1 MPEGKRVAPTRDR
14 ILDEAFGLFADRGF
28 HAVSVRDIAAAAGIK
43 DASLYNHFP
52 GKQALFDAIIAREL
66 DRLRAMFQPKGVLF
80 DVGDDPREY
89 DPSDPRALERQV
101 HESVRPF
108 FEDASLRQLRRL
120 LVISQFESEDA
131 AQAYRL
137 VFIERPLALQRS
149 AFEHGM
155 ATGTLL
161 RDDAARMAL
170 EFQGPVFLMLHA
182 GMTWDEAKP
191 KVSALLASFLRRYGA
206 AGKAPAGAAAPSGS
220 SEAADERGRS

>member
-155 ATGTLL
+155 ATG
-161 RDDAARMAL
+161 DPAARRRRTD
-170 EFQGPVFLMLHA
+170 GTGVSRPGVSHA
-182 GMTWDEAKP
+182 ACWHDLGRSETEGERAP
-191 KVSALLASFLRRYGA
+191 GVVPAALRRGGEGSCGRRCA
-206 AGKAPAGAAAPSGS
+206 FGFFGS
-220 SEAADERGRS
+220 S